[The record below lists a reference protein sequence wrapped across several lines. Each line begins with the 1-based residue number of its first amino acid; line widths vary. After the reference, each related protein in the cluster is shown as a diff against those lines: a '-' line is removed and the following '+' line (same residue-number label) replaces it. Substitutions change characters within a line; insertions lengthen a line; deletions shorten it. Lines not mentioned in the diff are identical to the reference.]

1 VAKIRVLATGVF
13 DILHPGHIHFLRAAK
28 ELGDELFV
36 VVAND
41 ETVKRM
47 KGDSVLSSEVR
58 AKLISELKPVDE
70 AVIGRSGDMLDIVVE
85 DLKPNVVA
93 LGYDQRLFCT
103 SELEE
108 KLRERGLEA
117 KVVRLPKMEHDLD
130 GSRKIVAKIVR
141 MHRDQKQD
149 QF

>member
-1 VAKIRVLATGVF
+1 MAKIRVLATGVF

-58 AKLISELKPVDE
+58 AKLISELKPVDD

-85 DLKPNVVA
+85 DLKPNIVA
-93 LGYDQRLFCT
+93 LGYDQRLFRT

-108 KLRERGLEA
+108 KLKERGLEA

-149 QF
+149 

>member
-13 DILHPGHIHFLRAAK
+13 DILHLGHIHFLRAAK

-36 VVAND
+36 IVAND
-41 ETVKRM
+41 DTVKRM
-47 KGDSVLSSEVR
+47 KGNSVLSSEVR
-58 AKLISELKPVDE
+58 SKLVSELKPVDK
-70 AVIGRSGDMLDIVVE
+70 AVVGRSGNMLDIVVE
-85 DLKPNVVA
+85 DLKPDIVA
-93 LGYDQRLFCT
+93 LGYDQRLFRT
-103 SELEE
+103 SELKE

-141 MHRDQKQD
+141 MHREQEQS
-149 QF
+149 